1 MASNTKGQS
10 RRSGFSNCFIHS
22 NAASSLPPYKKKVNH
37 CLENRYVSFPLWK
50 VWKAWKTLRDI
61 TKQNL
66 KLKITVYVF
75 VDNSVCR
82 FLLGCSVTLIKTSTM
97 VGREARDMKHK
108 QNCQM
113 YKCPPHKTSC
123 QTVWSVTELLF
134 DYYVWLI
141 FHCTFWKKKI
151 KSIFTMSPGHCRT
164 PKNIDNLNQ

>member
-22 NAASSLPPYKKKVNH
+22 NAASSLPLSNKKKVNH
-37 CLENRYVSFPLWK
+37 CLENRYVSFPLW
-50 VWKAWKTLRDI
+50 VWKAWKTLRDV

-108 QNCQM
+108 QNGTV
-113 YKCPPHKTSC
+113 KCTNVHLIKHHVRQYDRSPSC
-123 QTVWSVTELLF
+123 CSIIT
-134 DYYVWLI
+134 WLI
-141 FHCTFWKKKI
+141 FHCTFWKK
-151 KSIFTMSPGHCRT
+151 
-164 PKNIDNLNQ
+164 NQIYFHNVTWTL

>member
-22 NAASSLPPYKKKVNH
+22 NAASSLPLSNKKKVNH
-37 CLENRYVSFPLWK
+37 WLENRYVSFPLW
-50 VWKAWKTLRDI
+50 VWKAWKTLRDVR
-61 TKQNL
+61 KQNL

-108 QNCQM
+108 QNGTV
-113 YKCPPHKTSC
+113 KCTNVHLIKHRVRQYDRSPSC
-123 QTVWSVTELLF
+123 CSIITCDSFFTALF
-134 DYYVWLI
+134 E
-141 FHCTFWKKKI
+141 KKK
-151 KSIFTMSPGHCRT
+151 
-164 PKNIDNLNQ
+164 NQIYFHNVTWTL